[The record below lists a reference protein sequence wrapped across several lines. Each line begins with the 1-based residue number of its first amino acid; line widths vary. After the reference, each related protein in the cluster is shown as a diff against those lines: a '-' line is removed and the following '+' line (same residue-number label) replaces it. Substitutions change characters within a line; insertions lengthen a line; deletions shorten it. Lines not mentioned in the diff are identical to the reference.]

1 MTMKRFF
8 IAAAC
13 FAAFH
18 GTVSAQVEKVV
29 EVTKTY
35 VPGLES
41 AVKLG
46 IEPNMTDTARMRPEI
61 DYSVMPLSI
70 ETSLRTRAIRP
81 ATVTYWEFNRPRTCY
96 LKAGAGYPLNSE
108 LDFYA
113 SSQNHDTGYV
123 VGYLNHEGRYDKI
136 RNDFG
141 SIKNSVRTTNRVG
154 GAAGW
159 YIGRHVFEGELSYE
173 NRLFHRY
180 GRHIPLGVAFD
191 DLPVAGVVVDYGDA
205 NLGLR
210 IGDDFLDLSRFNF
223 EIALAGGIFF
233 DHSDVAE
240 RARQHTLGA
249 RFRIGKAFGRHRF
262 TLEGG
267 YEWLDGS
274 KNLGGLRQQQIHA
287 GARYGHDGEVMRLEV
302 GADYYYDDMKGEESQ
317 NYILPFA
324 RLHFTLGAREF
335 RPFIEVDGKVSDNSF
350 RSLTLQNPYVA
361 GGILPN
367 HDTGLWLDKSSVDYN
382 VRLGL
387 GGTLWNNKFDY
398 RVYVGFSI
406 HDHHV
411 YWYGDLS
418 ADRQKIGFSG
428 ALMPVQSRQ
437 TVSSLHGEIIYRPIG
452 QLRIDLGVHGFIYND
467 ERVRMYLKRTDL
479 GNGEPQFRAN
489 AAIRYQGKKIS
500 CGVSAVAESK
510 RLWSLFVSRNGEHE
524 AGRFS
529 VPFSVDLAAD
539 FEWKISG
546 RVAVFVEGRNL
557 LDRRLYRYPWYP
569 EYRVNFTA
577 GAKVVF

>member
-1 MTMKRFF
+1 MKRFF
-8 IAAAC
+8 IAAA
-13 FAAFH
+13 FVAAFDA
-18 GTVSAQVEKVV
+18 TASAQVEKVV
-29 EVTKTY
+29 EVTKAY

-61 DYSVMPLSI
+61 DYTVMPLSI
-70 ETSLRTRAIRP
+70 GTSLRTRAIRP

-123 VGYLNHEGRYDKI
+123 IGYINHEGRYDKI

-141 SIKNSVRTTNRVG
+141 TAYNSVRTTNRVG
-154 GAAGW
+154 SAAGW

-173 NRLFHRY
+173 NRLLHRY
-180 GRHIPLGVAFD
+180 GRYIPAGPAFES
-191 DLPVAGVVVDYGDA
+191 LPAAGAVIDYGDA
-205 NLGLR
+205 RLGLR

-223 EIALAGGIFF
+223 EVAFSGGIFF

-240 RARQHTLGA
+240 RARQNTLGG
-249 RFRIGKAFGRHRF
+249 RFRIGKAFGCHRF
-262 TLEGG
+262 SIEGG
-267 YEWLDGS
+267 YEWLDGG
-274 KNLGGLRQQQIHA
+274 KNLRGLRQQQIHA
-287 GARYGHDGEVMRLEV
+287 GARYGHDGEIMRLEV
-302 GADYYYDDMKGEESQ
+302 GADYYYDDMEGEENQ
-317 NYILPFA
+317 HYIIPFA

-335 RPFIEVDGKVSDNSF
+335 KPFIEADGRVRDNSF

-361 GGILPN
+361 GGILPD
-367 HDTGLWLDKSSVDYN
+367 HETGLWLDKSSVDYN

-387 GGTLWNNKFDY
+387 GGTLWSNRFDY

-406 HDHHV
+406 RDHHV
-411 YWYGDLS
+411 YWYGDFP
-418 ADRQKIGFSG
+418 ADRRNVVGFSG
-428 ALMPVQSRQ
+428 ALLPQQSRQ
-437 TVSSLHGEIIYRPIG
+437 TVSSLHGEIIYRPLE
-452 QLRIDLGVHGFIYND
+452 QLHIDLGLHGFLYND
-467 ERVRMYLKRTDL
+467 ERVFRYGKRIEL

-489 AAIRYQGKKIS
+489 AAIRYQGRKIA
-500 CGVSAVAESK
+500 CGVGAVAESK
-510 RLWSLFVSRNGEHE
+510 RLWSMFISRNGEYL

-529 VPFSVDLAAD
+529 VPFSVDLSAD

-557 LDRRLYRYPWYP
+557 LDRKLYRYPWYP
-569 EYRVNFTA
+569 EYRVSFTA